1 VTADT
6 AEMKALIVTHDP
18 PMVDLL
24 RDLFAEISIV
34 VQGCEDEAAASEI
47 LSRSKFDALV
57 LDFDNVSTADPLV
70 KSLRES
76 PSNKNATLFAA
87 ATYGAA
93 KQKAFDHGTSFIF
106 ERPFA
111 SEQIRLVLRTAYAQM
126 LRERRK
132 YFRLAVELNVS
143 IIRISG
149 EEMLGKTTN
158 LSQNGMAVLTP
169 APLQHGESIKLNFQV
184 PGAKLTLSADG
195 SVVWDDKHGKAG
207 INFQCASVEDQ
218 NRFAAWLD
226 HEFYM
231 GTSIG
236 AGRSR
241 AAADSKS

>member
-1 VTADT
+1 VTSDT
-6 AEMKALIVTHDP
+6 AEMKALLVTHEP

-24 RDLFAEISIV
+24 RELFAEISIV
-34 VQGCEDEAAASEI
+34 IQGCADEAAAAEI
-47 LSRSKFDALV
+47 LSRTKFDALV
-57 LDFDNVSTADPLV
+57 LDFDNVSAPDPLV

-93 KQKAFDHGTSFIF
+93 KQKAFEHGTSFIF

-111 SEQIRLVLRTAYAQM
+111 PEQIRLVLRTAYAQM

-143 IIRISG
+143 IIRNSG
-149 EEMLGKTTN
+149 EELLGKTTN
-158 LSQNGMAVLTP
+158 LSQNGMAVLTS
-169 APLQHGESIKLNFQV
+169 APLLHGESIKLNFQV
-184 PGAKLTLSADG
+184 PGAKLILSADG

-241 AAADSKS
+241 AAADSKT